1 MSGVT
6 RAPRS
11 GRLIPPW
18 PVGRYR
24 QLGGISSSS
33 GALTLN
39 RLMLHPF
46 IAAEDFSI
54 DKLGSVITT
63 AQAAGLT
70 RYGFYEAEEADW
82 YPKDLIA
89 DLGTVL
95 CDSNGYKAVDCDI
108 DFEADRCYW
117 LASVLQGQAGVVGS
131 RMVCQDAS
139 LMPIGIPLQNSPPTS
154 TGFQGFQILDV
165 AGALPADVSGSLTP
179 SNGAMIGGIAR
190 RSA

>member
-131 RMVCQDAS
+131 RMVCQGSRCRIPRRPRRAFRAS
-139 LMPIGIPLQNSPPTS
+139 RSSTSPARCRPMYRARS
-154 TGFQGFQILDV
+154 RRATG
-165 AGALPADVSGSLTP
+165 
-179 SNGAMIGGIAR
+179 R
-190 RSA
+190 